1 MMQFENRIGILPF
14 GQRGDRPVVQNRP
27 GKDSRAMSAHS
38 DGDLV
43 EGIRTFVDKEVKPV
57 ANRLERANEYPQE
70 LVDRM
75 KELGL
80 FGATIPEEFG
90 GLGLGV
96 STYARIVE
104 ELCRG
109 WMSLSG
115 ILNTHLMIAYVIR
128 EFGNDEQRERFL
140 PAMAIGEKR
149 AAFGLTEAHAGS
161 DAQKI
166 RTHARREGDVYI
178 VNGTKMWS
186 TNARTGTFFGL
197 VCKTDP
203 AAEPAHRGISFLLA
217 EKDAPGCTI
226 SRDIPKLGY
235 KGVESAEVAFEDF
248 PVPVANRVGEEGQGF
263 KYALTGLEVGRV
275 NIAARAVGV
284 AQAAFEDARRY
295 AQERET
301 FGKPICEHQ
310 AIQLKLADMATKIEA
325 ARLLVRSASAK
336 KDSGER
342 SDVEA
347 GMAKLFAS
355 EVCQEVALEAMR
367 IHGGYGYSQE
377 FNVERYYRDA
387 PLMIIG
393 EGTNEIQRLVIAKG
407 LLKRAGYRN
416 PSSTD

>member
-1 MMQFENRIGILPF
+1 MA
-14 GQRGDRPVVQNRP
+14 GDQID
-27 GKDSRAMSAHS
+27 KDII
-38 DGDLV
+38 DGV
-43 EGIRTFVDKEVKPV
+43 RTFVDKEVKPV
-57 ANRLERANEYPQE
+57 ANELEHANEYPQA

-75 KELGL
+75 KEMGL

-90 GLGLGV
+90 GLGLTV
-96 STYARIVE
+96 STYAQIVE

-128 EFGNDEQRERFL
+128 TFGNTDQKQRFL
-140 PAMAIGEKR
+140 PPMAIGEKR
-149 AAFGLTEAHAGS
+149 AAMGLTEAHAGS
-161 DAQKI
+161 DAQQI
-166 RTHARREGDVYI
+166 RTVAKREGDLYV
-178 VNGTKMWS
+178 VNGSKMWS
-186 TNARTGTFFGL
+186 TNARTGTMFGL
-197 VCKTDP
+197 VVKTDP
-203 AAEPAHRGISFLLA
+203 KAVPGHTGMSLLLA
-217 EKDAPGCTI
+217 EKGPEGCII
-226 SRDIPKLGY
+226 SRDLPKLGY
-235 KGVESAEVAFEDF
+235 KGVESSEVAFEDF
-248 PVPVANRVGEEGQGF
+248 PVPVENLVGSEGQGF
-263 KYALTGLEVGRV
+263 KYIMAGLEVGRV

-284 AQAAFEDARRY
+284 AQAAFDDALKY
-295 AQERET
+295 SQERET

-325 ARLLVRSASAK
+325 ARLLVRSAAAK

-342 SDVEA
+342 SDIEA

-355 EVCQEVALEAMR
+355 EICHEVALEAMR

-407 LLKRAGYRN
+407 LLKRDGYVR
-416 PSSTD
+416 PKHVKD

>member
-1 MMQFENRIGILPF
+1 MEREVE
-14 GQRGDRPVVQNRP
+14 DRDVI
-27 GKDSRAMSAHS
+27 
-38 DGDLV
+38 DGV
-43 EGIRTFVDKEVKPV
+43 RTFVEKSVKPV
-57 ANRLERANEYPQE
+57 AQELEHRNEYPQQ
-70 LVDRM
+70 LVDEM
-75 KELGL
+75 KQMGL

-90 GLGLGV
+90 GLGLSV

-128 EFGNDEQRERFL
+128 TFGDDEQRRRFL
-140 PAMAIGEKR
+140 PAMARGEKR
-149 AAFGLTEAHAGS
+149 AALGLTEAHAGS
-161 DAQKI
+161 DAQRI
-166 RTHARREGDVYI
+166 RTTAVRRGDHYV
-178 VNGTKMWS
+178 VNGSKMWS
-186 TNARTGTFFGL
+186 TNARTGTMFGL
-197 VCKTDP
+197 VVKTDP
-203 AAEPAHRGISFLLA
+203 TAEPPHRGISLLLA
-217 EKDAPGCTI
+217 EKGAPGCTI
-226 SRDIPKLGY
+226 SRDLPKLGY

-248 PVPVANRVGEEGQGF
+248 PVPVENLVGREGEGF
-263 KYALTGLEVGRV
+263 KYVMAGLEVGRV

-284 AQAAFEDARRY
+284 AQAAFEDALRY

-310 AIQLKLADMATKIEA
+310 AIQLKLADMATKIQA
-325 ARLLVRSASAK
+325 ARLLTQSAARK
-336 KDSGER
+336 KDRGER

-355 EVCQEVALEAMR
+355 EMCHEVALEAMR

-393 EGTNEIQRLVIAKG
+393 EGTNEIQRLVIARG
-407 LLKRAGYRN
+407 LLSRAGYKVRT
-416 PSSTD
+416 PL

>member
-1 MMQFENRIGILPF
+1 MGTDQI
-14 GQRGDRPVVQNRP
+14 
-27 GKDSRAMSAHS
+27 DS
-38 DGDLV
+38 DII
-43 EGIRTFVDKEVKPV
+43 EGVRTFVDKEVKPV
-57 ANRLERANEYPQE
+57 ANALEHADEYPQA

-75 KELGL
+75 KEMGL
-80 FGATIPEEFG
+80 FGATIPEQFG
-90 GLGLGV
+90 GLGLTV
-96 STYARIVE
+96 STYAQIVE

-128 EFGNDEQRERFL
+128 TFGNDEQKERFL
-140 PAMAIGEKR
+140 PSMAIGEKR
-149 AAFGLTEAHAGS
+149 AAMGLTEAHAGS
-161 DAQKI
+161 DAQQI
-166 RTHARREGDVYI
+166 RTVAKREGDQYI
-178 VNGTKMWS
+178 VNGSKMWS
-186 TNARTGTFFGL
+186 TNARTGTMFGL
-197 VCKTDP
+197 VVKTDP
-203 AAEPAHRGISFLLA
+203 KAVPGHTGMSLLLA
-217 EKDAPGCTI
+217 EKGPEGCII
-226 SRDIPKLGY
+226 SRDLPKLGY

-248 PVPVANRVGEEGQGF
+248 PVPVANLVGNEGKGF
-263 KYALTGLEVGRV
+263 KYIMAGLEVGRV

-284 AQAAFEDARRY
+284 AQAAFDDALQY
-295 AQERET
+295 SQERET

-325 ARLLVRSASAK
+325 ARLLVRNAAAK

-342 SDVEA
+342 SDIEA

-355 EVCQEVALEAMR
+355 EICHEVALEAMR

-407 LLKRAGYRN
+407 LLKRAGYER
-416 PSSTD
+416 PKHVKD

>member
-1 MMQFENRIGILPF
+1 VHPESQ
-14 GQRGDRPVVQNRP
+14 DRDIIDAV
-27 GKDSRAMSAHS
+27 K
-38 DGDLV
+38 
-43 EGIRTFVDKEVKPV
+43 TFVDREVKPV
-57 ANRLERANEYPQE
+57 ANELEHRNEYPQA

-80 FGATIPEEFG
+80 FGATIPEQFG
-90 GLGLGV
+90 GLALSV

-115 ILNTHLMIAYVIR
+115 ILNTHLMIAWVIR
-128 EFGNDEQRERFL
+128 TYGNEDQKQRFL
-140 PAMAIGEKR
+140 PAMSRGEKR

-161 DAQKI
+161 DAQQI
-166 RTHARREGDVYI
+166 RTTAVRRGDFYV
-178 VNGTKMWS
+178 VNGAKMWS
-186 TNARTGTFFGL
+186 TNARTGTMFGL
-197 VCKTDP
+197 VVKTDP
-203 AAEPAHRGISFLLA
+203 TAVPAHRGITLLLA
-217 EKDAPGCTI
+217 EKGPAGCTI
-226 SRDIPKLGY
+226 SRDLPKLGY

-248 PVPVANRVGEEGQGF
+248 PVPVDNLVGREGEGF
-263 KYALTGLEVGRV
+263 KYVMAGLEVGRV

-284 AQAAFEDARRY
+284 AQAAFDDALRY
-295 AQERET
+295 SQERET

-325 ARLLVRSASAK
+325 ARLLVRSAAEK
-336 KDSGER
+336 KDRGER

-355 EVCQEVALEAMR
+355 EICHEVALEAMR

-393 EGTNEIQRLVIAKG
+393 EGTNEIQRLVIARG
-407 LLKRAGYRN
+407 LLARAGYKR
-416 PSSTD
+416 PPHVRD

>member
-1 MMQFENRIGILPF
+1 MGTEPI
-14 GQRGDRPVVQNRP
+14 D
-27 GKDSRAMSAHS
+27 KDIIEGVRA
-38 DGDLV
+38 
-43 EGIRTFVDKEVKPV
+43 FVDKEVKPV
-57 ANRLERANEYPQE
+57 ANELEHANEYPQP

-90 GLGLGV
+90 GLGLTV
-96 STYARIVE
+96 STYACIVE

-128 EFGNDEQRERFL
+128 TFGNEEQKERFL
-140 PAMAIGEKR
+140 PAMSIGEKR

-166 RTHARREGDVYI
+166 RTAARREGDHYV

-203 AAEPAHRGISFLLA
+203 NAVPAHKGITLLLA
-217 EKDAPGCTI
+217 EKGAPGCTI
-226 SRDIPKLGY
+226 SRDLPKLGY

-248 PVPVANRVGEEGQGF
+248 PVPVENLVGKEGEGF
-263 KYALTGLEVGRV
+263 KYVMAGLEVGRV

-284 AQAAFEDARRY
+284 AQAAFDDALQY

-355 EVCQEVALEAMR
+355 EICHEVALEAMR

-393 EGTNEIQRLVIAKG
+393 EGTNEIQRLVIARG
-407 LLKRAGYRN
+407 LLKRAGYER
-416 PSSTD
+416 PPHVKDD

>member
-1 MMQFENRIGILPF
+1 MATQQM
-14 GQRGDRPVVQNRP
+14 DRDVIEAV
-27 GKDSRAMSAHS
+27 
-38 DGDLV
+38 
-43 EGIRTFVDKEVKPV
+43 RTFVEKEVKPV
-57 ANRLERANEYPQE
+57 ANELEHANEYPQD
-70 LVDRM
+70 LVEQM

-90 GLGLGV
+90 GLGLTV
-96 STYARIVE
+96 STYAQIVE

-115 ILNTHLMIAYVIR
+115 ILNTHLMIGYVIR
-128 EFGNDEQRERFL
+128 TFGNEEQKQRFL
-140 PAMAIGEKR
+140 PSMARGEKR
-149 AAFGLTEAHAGS
+149 AAMGLTEAHAGS
-161 DAQKI
+161 DAQQI
-166 RTHARREGDVYI
+166 RTVAKREGDVYV
-178 VNGTKMWS
+178 VNGSKMWS
-186 TNARTGTFFGL
+186 TNARTGTMFGL
-197 VCKTDP
+197 VVKTDP
-203 AAEPAHRGISFLLA
+203 KAVPGHTGMSLLLA
-217 EKDAPGCTI
+217 EKGPAGCII
-226 SRDIPKLGY
+226 SRDLPKLGY

-248 PVPVANRVGEEGQGF
+248 PVPVENLVGSEGQGF
-263 KYALTGLEVGRV
+263 KYIMAGLEVGRV

-284 AQAAFEDARRY
+284 AQAAFDDALKY

-325 ARLLVRSASAK
+325 ARLLVRNASAM

-355 EVCQEVALEAMR
+355 EICQEVALEAMR

-407 LLKRAGYRN
+407 LLKRAGYER
-416 PSSTD
+416 PAHVKD

>member
-1 MMQFENRIGILPF
+1 MQSEIDQDII
-14 GQRGDRPVVQNRP
+14 QSVRG
-27 GKDSRAMSAHS
+27 
-38 DGDLV
+38 
-43 EGIRTFVDKEVKPV
+43 FVDKEVKPV
-57 ANRLERANEYPQE
+57 ANQLEHANEYPQG
-70 LVDRM
+70 LVDQM
-75 KELGL
+75 TDMGL
-80 FGATIPEEFG
+80 FGATIPQEFG
-90 GLGLGV
+90 GLGLTV
-96 STYARIVE
+96 STYAAIVE

-128 EFGNDEQRERFL
+128 TFGNDEQRQRFL
-140 PAMAIGEKR
+140 PAMALGEKR

-161 DAQKI
+161 DAQQI
-166 RTHARREGDVYI
+166 RTVAKRSGDAYI

-186 TNARTGTFFGL
+186 TNARTGTMFGL

-203 AAEPAHRGISFLLA
+203 TAVPAHRGITLLLA
-217 EKDAPGCTI
+217 EKGHPGCTI

-248 PVPVANRVGEEGQGF
+248 PVPVENRVGNEGEGF
-263 KYALTGLEVGRV
+263 KYVMAGLEVGRV

-284 AQAAFEDARRY
+284 AQAAFDDALQY
-295 AQERET
+295 SQERET
-301 FGKPICEHQ
+301 FGQPICEHQ

-325 ARLLVRSASAK
+325 ARLLVRNASAK

-355 EVCQEVALEAMR
+355 EICQEVALEAMR

-407 LLKRAGYRN
+407 LLKRAGYK
-416 PSSTD
+416 PKS